1 MNRRQLL
8 QRAGAS
14 LALPAVPA
22 IAVAAPAGPTVTSL
36 LADYRKARRRYD
48 AAEALFQATKPNRPA
63 GLDAEVDRLC
73 CAYMDMEGT
82 ICATPPRDLREAIVL
97 LRFVR
102 ENAVGDPY
110 TPDEPMSQWKD
121 CRDFTGIDNV
131 LAFLEGMVQ

>member
-22 IAVAAPAGPTVTSL
+22 IAVAAPAGATVTSL
-36 LADYRKARRRYD
+36 IDQHRALQRRYE
-48 AAEALFQATKPNRPA
+48 AVQALFDATPGEPEELA
-63 GLDAEVDRLC
+63 AEVDRQCYAVMDLEPLV
-73 CAYMDMEGT
+73 CA
-82 ICATPPRDLREAIVL
+82 ARPRDLREAIML

-102 ENAVGDPY
+102 ENAIGDPY
-110 TPDEPMSQWKD
+110 THDQLTSHWSDSRE
-121 CRDFTGIDNV
+121 FVGIDNV